1 MGNNKRKRS
10 FTHTNLQAGKDG
22 FCVIDQADLLYPQ
35 GDVGSLDCKDG
46 SIVPTRRQAVELWAG
61 VPACCRA
68 TRQDDVL
75 ASSPCGRYRE
85 VSLLGKGRSNARTTL
100 GPRVRH
106 ANGLLPVSLTRT
118 SLTV

>member
-1 MGNNKRKRS
+1 MINIG
-10 FTHTNLQAGKDG
+10 
-22 FCVIDQADLLYPQ
+22 
-35 GDVGSLDCKDG
+35 
-46 SIVPTRRQAVELWAG
+46 RQAVELWAG

-118 SLTV
+118 SKEARTWSTEEGRTFLCAYRGLFGVAAQQ